1 METNFKFVTNFVASC
16 RRDNCHTQSP
26 LCHHIVTMIASHRP
40 ENATSPSFEEQWS
53 RVDMRGELVDLPMFD
68 FLPNWTEFMVNQ
80 KKDVLNSGNL
90 RMAQK
95 SILFFTDVDLR
106 PVRTSPVHF

>member
-16 RRDNCHTQSP
+16 RRDNCHTLSP

-53 RVDMRGELVDLPMFD
+53 RVDMSGERVDLTMFD
-68 FLPNWTEFMVNQ
+68 FLLKWTEFMVNQ
-80 KKDVLNSGNL
+80 EKDGLNSGKL

-95 SILFFTDVDLR
+95 SVLFFIDVNLM
-106 PVRTSPVHF
+106 PFGTGPVHF

>member
-1 METNFKFVTNFVASC
+1 METNFKFVTNFVANQ
-16 RRDNCHTQSP
+16 RDNCHTQSP

-53 RVDMRGELVDLPMFD
+53 RVDMRGELVDLTMSD
-68 FLPNWTEFMVNQ
+68 FLRNWTEFMVNQ